1 MTSGDA
7 AIVLPTLAF
16 AVVACWLVLVD
27 CREFR
32 RLFAAWFGLSC
43 SS

>member
-7 AIVLPTLAF
+7 VIVLPTLAF
-16 AVVACWLVLVD
+16 AVVAYWSVLVD
-27 CREFR
+27 CRGVR